1 MDEVVK
7 AKLAVVANKAGD
19 AKLTP
24 EDAKAILAVL
34 AEYEQTVKTSKDET
48 AAEREARVKAE
59 TTRDQ
64 MAHAYAS
71 QITEVDNLR
80 VATRAIELDVQAW
93 KKRYEDLRKMAL
105 VWKENGRR
113 IPENASF

>member
-1 MDEVVK
+1 MDEVIK
-7 AKLAVVANKAGD
+7 AKLTVVANKAGE

-34 AEYEQTVKTSKDET
+34 AEYEAAVSDAKAETSQEKT
-48 AAEREARVKAE
+48 ARVLAE

-64 MAHAYAS
+64 MAQAYSS
-71 QITEVDNLR
+71 QIVEVDKLR
-80 VATRAIELDVQAW
+80 TETRAIQLDVEAW

-105 VWKENGRR
+105 SWKENGRR